1 MSNHSLMTA
10 DRSTHFK
17 ITAVALVAAI
27 VLVVAGFS
35 ARTAHTGTDIARIES
50 SKIVVKAGKP
60 VTAASSDNSS
70 IR

>member
-17 ITAVALVAAI
+17 IAAVAVVAAI
-27 VLVVAGFS
+27 VLVAVGFR
-35 ARTAHTGTDIARIES
+35 ARIDTGTDVARIETH
-50 SKIVVKAGKP
+50 KGVVKAGKP
-60 VTAASSDNSS
+60 VTAASSDTSS

>member
-17 ITAVALVAAI
+17 ITAVAVVAAI
-27 VLVVAGFS
+27 VLVAVGFR
-35 ARTAHTGTDIARIES
+35 ARIDTGTDVARIET
-50 SKIVVKAGKP
+50 SKVVVKAGKP
-60 VTAASSDNSS
+60 VTAASSDTSS